1 MGLSDLVTDHFHSC
15 SLAFTGHFMSFWR
28 FTAIL
33 RFETHPYPPSNRGSG
48 DLTTADWNQV
58 ATLAS
63 EDQRTEAVR
72 IPKRGSQ
79 HFLGNKMHRNHLE
92 VSIGVPPV
100 IIHWDFP
107 PKKKTAIGVP
117 PCMEPPTWKLHHCWG
132 YGEDLLRLTVML
144 LDLETISY
152 SRTWEIWISAGA
164 GRGKWTSMIPRPKWL
179 KYIIYQVIR

>member
-107 PKKKTAIGVP
+107 PKKKTSY
-117 PCMEPPTWKLHHCWG
+117 WG
-132 YGEDLLRLTVML
+132 
-144 LDLETISY
+144 
-152 SRTWEIWISAGA
+152 
-164 GRGKWTSMIPRPKWL
+164 TSMYGTPHMKTAPLLGLWWGSFKINCDASRSGNHLIFSNVRDMNKRW
-179 KYIIYQVIR
+179 RR